1 MTHNLT
7 VVTLS
12 AGDKVELNYS
22 DLSEPSNITV
32 YSDQDRNALL
42 ENVNQDRSYAI
53 TIWNADEIII
63 TITHTTVS

>member
-32 YSDQDRNALL
+32 YSDGNRNALL